1 MSMTLVASLLGAC
14 GGSSTS
20 SSNANTVKE
29 FVSLE
34 QKANFEYGYVEIDD
48 KKTEL
53 SYVAPLLY
61 NEKVDDKPVYYGFIG
76 AFSETQNGQII
87 AISSKDGQQPTNELL
102 FVNIPDIPNGYKCD
116 KIDYDQRD
124 SNVIKD
130 YKITII
136 TATNCQGKGSNAGK
150 TKNIKVKLSSSM
162 FVAGSSRINVQGKN
176 AYLETDYRLNKHLSV
191 GGGLGTRAYNQ
202 IFDLHLN
209 HPEVTTIVEK
219 RISGSLHD
227 DINMQTGRLIRK
239 YGLNTHLTSTSDIA
253 SGGVDLFCSGKK
265 RSKEPGAKLGVH
277 SWSSEDVANASD
289 LPESSPLHQN
299 QIDYFTEMLGTP
311 TGKEFYFYTINAA
324 PANQIHQMNEAEIAE
339 YHLLTE

>member
-1 MSMTLVASLLGAC
+1 
-14 GGSSTS
+14 
-20 SSNANTVKE
+20 
-29 FVSLE
+29 
-34 QKANFEYGYVEIDD
+34 
-48 KKTEL
+48 
-53 SYVAPLLY
+53 
-61 NEKVDDKPVYYGFIG
+61 
-76 AFSETQNGQII
+76 
-87 AISSKDGQQPTNELL
+87 
-102 FVNIPDIPNGYKCD
+102 
-116 KIDYDQRD
+116 
-124 SNVIKD
+124 
-130 YKITII
+130 
-136 TATNCQGKGSNAGK
+136 
-150 TKNIKVKLSSSM
+150 M

-209 HPEVTTIVEK
+209 HPEITTIVEK

-265 RSKEPGAKLGVH
+265 RSKEAGAKLGVH